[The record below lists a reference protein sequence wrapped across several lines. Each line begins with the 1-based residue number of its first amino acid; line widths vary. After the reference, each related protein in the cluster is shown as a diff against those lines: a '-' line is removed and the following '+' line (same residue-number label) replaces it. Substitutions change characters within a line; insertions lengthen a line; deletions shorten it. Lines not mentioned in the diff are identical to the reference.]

1 MLSIKQ
7 KLTHN
12 FRALVE
18 EKSLPVDSTQVQ
30 IDSLYRFMLA
40 LGYVPVAEY
49 DARGFVIKHST
60 RAISKDMK
68 YISFSDAVKMHNA
81 PYNTSEF
88 VFNLSK
94 AAESKLVSRVK
105 LRKVKPSIKHPLG
118 IEVQNHWVQLV

>member
-1 MLSIKQ
+1 MSDTKQ
-7 KLTHN
+7 KLTKN

-30 IDSLYRFMLA
+30 INSLRQFMAA
-40 LGYVPVAEY
+40 LGYLPVSQWE
-49 DARGFVIKHST
+49 ARGFVLAQGV

-68 YISFSDAVKMHNA
+68 YISFNEAVKMHNA
-81 PYNTSEF
+81 PYNTTEF
-88 VFNLSK
+88 AFNLSK
-94 AAESKLVSRVK
+94 AAEHKLVSRVK

>member
-1 MLSIKQ
+1 MSSIKQ
-7 KLTHN
+7 KFTRN

-30 IDSLYRFMLA
+30 INSLRQFMA
-40 LGYVPVAEY
+40 AIGYLPVSQWE
-49 DARGFVIKHST
+49 ARGFVIAQGV

-68 YISFSDAVKMHNA
+68 YISFNDAVKMHNA

-88 VFNLSK
+88 VFNLAK
-94 AAESKLVSRVK
+94 AAEHKLVSRVK
-105 LRKVKPSIKHPLG
+105 LRKVKPSIEHPLG

>member
-1 MLSIKQ
+1 MSSIKQ

-12 FRALVE
+12 FRVLVE

-30 IDSLYRFMLA
+30 IDSLRQFMAA
-40 LGYVPVAEY
+40 LGYLAVLQRVN
-49 DARGFVIKHST
+49 RGFVIAREL
-60 RAISKDMK
+60 RATSKDMK

-81 PYNTSEF
+81 PYNTTEF

-94 AAESKLVSRVK
+94 AAEHKLVSRVK